1 MLIFANLKIYAAK
14 LKDFNK
20 TNFSLCYKN
29 FIKCTKDNYQGVL
42 DTRNP

>member
-29 FIKCTKDNYQGVL
+29 FIKCTKDKYRRFF

>member
-1 MLIFANLKIYAAK
+1 MLISANLKIYAAK

-29 FIKCTKDNYQGVL
+29 FIKCTKGHYRRVL